1 LFSPIR
7 IVSIGGGTGLSRL
20 LQGLKKNVYNAR
32 SPAASSPPSHPS
44 YPTIQDLTAIVTVT
58 DDGGS
63 SGQLREDFQILP
75 PGDIRKCLVALSEDE
90 LLMSQLFQYRFEGE
104 GTLQGHNF
112 GNLILTAMT
121 NVTGDFLEAIRL
133 SSEVLAIK
141 GRILP
146 STMSDVR
153 LVAQLENGATLLGE
167 SLIGRT
173 PARIQKISLY
183 PEDCLPLSE
192 SLEAI
197 GLADIIT
204 LGPGS
209 LFTSLL
215 PNLLVQD
222 ICEAIKSSTATK
234 IYIMN
239 IMTQIGE
246 TLGYTASDHLKALQ
260 NHCGH
265 DLFDIVLCN
274 QTPIRNIQQ
283 QKYATESAAQ
293 IIMDWDTLRQ
303 HLVKIVLKD
312 LLSEDEKVRH
322 DPLKL
327 SQAIF
332 EIWLSQK
339 YPSSIPILWKSV

>member
-1 LFSPIR
+1 M
-7 IVSIGGGTGLSRL
+7 SIGGGTGLSRL
-20 LQGLKKNVYNAR
+20 LQGLKKFVYKAD
-32 SPAASSPPSHPS
+32 SPISSTPAPIAKS
-44 YPTIQDLTAIVTVT
+44 PTIQDLTAIVTVT

-63 SGQLREDFQILP
+63 SGRLREDFQILP

-90 LLMSQLFQYRFEGE
+90 LLMSRLFQYRFEGE
-104 GTLQGHNF
+104 GSLQGHNF

-121 NVTGDFLEAIRL
+121 HVTGDFLEAIRL

-146 STMSDVR
+146 STMADVR
-153 LVAQLENGATLLGE
+153 LVAQLENGAVLFGE

-173 PARIQKISLY
+173 PIRIQKISLQ
-183 PEDCLPLSE
+183 PEDCLPLQE

-197 GLADIIT
+197 RLADIIT

-209 LFTSLL
+209 LFTSLV

-222 ICEAIKSSTATK
+222 ICEAIESSTATK

-246 TLGYTASDHLKALQ
+246 TLGYTASDHLKALH
-260 NHCGH
+260 NHCDH
-265 DLFDIVLCN
+265 DLFDFVLCN
-274 QTPIRNIQQ
+274 RTPIRELQQ
-283 QKYATESAAQ
+283 QKYSTEGATQ
-293 IIMDWDTLRQ
+293 IKMDLDAMGQ
-303 HLVKIVLKD
+303 HHVKIILKD

-327 SQAIF
+327 SRTIF

-339 YPSSIPILWKSV
+339 SSISNPTLLKSL